1 MNRKIS
7 FTAAA
12 LASVFATSIIWGQAT
27 QPYDGSMQSRVIASS
42 HQDQSAEAKS
52 GHEDNDKPLATDQ
65 VDHPVLWEDP
75 GDIARRDLFYGHGGE
90 KGQPKPPFVFLT
102 EDRSG
107 TNPKFDTRD
116 GGDKKWRV
124 KLGEESRP
132 EVVASR
138 LLWAIGYF
146 VNDDYLV
153 PDAEVRDLKMKRKP
167 GDMKG
172 DLVANAR
179 FSRKPAGQEKMGIW
193 EWKNNPFTGTRELNG
208 LRVAMAVINNWDLKD
223 VNNAVY
229 QDEKTGRQL
238 FIVSDI
244 GAAFG
249 TNKLSWTRGQSKGN
263 VESFKDSKFIT
274 RSTDTEV
281 DFATPSAPTALLA
294 ETAGFGIV
302 PYAKRSGL
310 NWIGK
315 NIPLEDVRWIGS
327 LLGQLTHE
335 QLVDAF
341 RAGNFPPDEIAIYV
355 TYLENRIIELKNL

>member
-1 MNRKIS
+1 MNRKTS
-7 FTAAA
+7 CAAA
-12 LASVFATSIIWGQAT
+12 VLAYVFATSTCRGQS
-27 QPYDGSMQSRVIASS
+27 QPYDGSMPRRSIASP
-42 HQDQSAEAKS
+42 HPDEPVKS
-52 GHEDNDKPLATDQ
+52 KDGHESNDKPLATDQ
-65 VDHPVLWEDP
+65 VDHPVLWQDP
-75 GDIARRDLFYGHGGE
+75 GDIAQRDLFYGQGGE

-107 TNPKFDTRD
+107 TNPKFDARD
-116 GGDKKWRV
+116 GDDKKWRV

-153 PDAEVRDLKMKRKP
+153 PDAEVRDLKMNRKPIDIKGDRVRNARFARKP
-167 GDMKG
+167 G
-172 DLVANAR
+172 
-179 FSRKPAGQEKMGIW
+179 GQEKIGIW
-193 EWKNNPFTGTRELNG
+193 AWKDNPFTGTRELNG

-229 QDEKTGRQL
+229 EDEKNRRQL

-244 GAAFG
+244 GATFG
-249 TNKLSWTRGQSKGN
+249 TNKLSWTRAQSKGN

-315 NIPLEDVRWIGS
+315 NIPREDVRWIAT

-335 QLVDAF
+335 QLMDAF
-341 RAGNFPPDEIAIYV
+341 RAGNFPPDEVAIYV